1 MLGISFDHSDILMV
15 IDKSRRSPKYFMF
28 SIKSGRDRIYED
40 VSYIFFN
47 GEGGYIMESNF
58 RTSGE

>member
-15 IDKSRRSPKYFMF
+15 IDKSRRSPKYFTF
-28 SIKSGRDRIYED
+28 SIKSERDRIYED

-47 GEGGYIMESNF
+47 GEGGYIMESNSQ
-58 RTSGE
+58 TSGE